1 MIAATH
7 GGGGVKGRVVVA
19 VVLGLVGTLWFF
31 QGIGV
36 AEGSFMTGHA
46 IWSVFGVV
54 LVLFAI
60 ALVRGA
66 RRS

>member
-1 MIAATH
+1 MR
-7 GGGGVKGRVVVA
+7 GRIVVA
-19 VVLGLVGTLWFF
+19 VVLALVGTLWFF

-36 AEGSFMTGHA
+36 AKGSFLPGHA

-54 LVLFAI
+54 LLLIAA

>member
-1 MIAATH
+1 M
-7 GGGGVKGRVVVA
+7 VA

-54 LVLFAI
+54 LLLFAI
-60 ALVRGA
+60 ALLRGA

>member
-1 MIAATH
+1 MNARTIA
-7 GGGGVKGRVVVA
+7 GVAIGL
-19 VVLGLVGTLWFF
+19 LGTVWFF

-36 AEGSFMTGHA
+36 AKGSFMTGHA

-54 LVLFAI
+54 LVLFAV

-66 RRS
+66 RRGEP